1 MAYLQKQI
9 TLKHVVINNQK
20 MIGLR
25 FYPDKVI
32 HALVKEL
39 PGIGWSTEY
48 NMACMLNNNKNTDLI
63 FTKFKGVAWVNC
75 KYFFA
80 NKPINE
86 GESLPD
92 INRYRNRK
100 LDRNYI
106 ACPESYLQKLELRK
120 YSNSTVKIYIG
131 CFEKFINYYSNK
143 KLITLDENDIR
154 LYLQE
159 LVRLKKS
166 DSYLNLMINSIKFY
180 YETVLEMPNR
190 FYRIERPRKKEK
202 LPEVL
207 SKKEVTQMISVTS
220 NIKHKCIL
228 SLLYSSGLRRGELLN
243 LKIAHVESN
252 RMAIKVVNGKGGK
265 DRYTVLGKQVL
276 INLRKY
282 FTACRPYI
290 YLFEGRKGEKYSES
304 SVVNIVKRAAKR
316 CKIQK
321 RVTPHILR
329 HSFATHLLEQ
339 GTDLRYIQTLLGHSS
354 TKTTEIY
361 THVAI
366 TNYSNIKNL
375 LDL

>member
-1 MAYLQKQI
+1 MTYLQKQI
-9 TLKHVVINNQK
+9 TLKHVIINNQK
-20 MIGLR
+20 MMGLR

-32 HALVKEL
+32 QALIKEL

-48 NMACMLNNNKNTDLI
+48 NMACMLNNNKNIGLV
-63 FTKFKGVAWVNC
+63 FTKFKGVAWINC
-75 KYFFA
+75 KYFFT
-80 NKPINE
+80 NKPINI
-86 GESLPD
+86 GGSQP
-92 INRYRNRK
+92 NVNWYRNRE
-100 LDRNYI
+100 LDKNYK
-106 ACPESYLQKLELRK
+106 ACPEPYLQKLELRK

-131 CFEKFINYYSNK
+131 YFEKFINYYSNK
-143 KLITLDENDIR
+143 ELITLNENDIR
-154 LYLQE
+154 GYLQE

-190 FYRIERPRKKEK
+190 FYMVERPRKQKK

-207 SKKEVTQMISVTS
+207 SKSEIVQMINVTC

-243 LKIAHVESN
+243 LKVKDVESK
-252 RMAIKVVNGKGGK
+252 RMALRVVNGKGGK
-265 DRYTVLGKQVL
+265 DRYTVLGAQVL

-282 FTACRPYI
+282 YIACRPLI
-290 YLFEGRKGEKYSES
+290 YLFEGRQGEKYSES

-316 CKIQK
+316 SRIKK
-321 RVTPHILR
+321 KVTPHILR

-361 THVAI
+361 THVAV
-366 TNYSNIKNL
+366 TSYKNIKNL